1 MHPNN
6 NSTLSQ
12 SITSRCK
19 NGENVRRLEEDEA
32 EAAQLKARMVDPI
45 AQTKDE
51 ENSCRALVPN

>member
-6 NSTLSQ
+6 NSTLSK

-19 NGENVRRLEEDEA
+19 NGENERRLEEDEA